1 MTLTTIARSALAVTM
16 ILPLS
21 LYAQQEGPVATEVLV
36 TAVSHGT
43 VPQAADLKA
52 EVDGKKVPV
61 RSVTPLDPAR
71 VQIALMIDDGLRESI
86 GRQLSDIKDWIKGL
100 PAGTG
105 ILVGYM
111 QNGRVINKGG
121 FLTDHEAAAAQ
132 VRLPLGAAGVSGSPY
147 FSLSD
152 FVKHWPGASEP
163 QAPGQMGGRQ
173 PVGQPVAR
181 FVLMVTNGVDLYNGS
196 VSPLNQYSPYVQK
209 AIDDA
214 QRSGAPVYSIYYTD
228 RGIGGGAASFSG
240 QSYLSELAQR
250 TGGTAYFQG
259 TFNPVSFAPFFKRF
273 DQAIARS
280 SVVTVDAVARK
291 PDTLVRFSVHSRS
304 GKVKL
309 RAPQQI
315 HPGARE

>member
-1 MTLTTIARSALAVTM
+1 MTLKAIVRAAV
-16 ILPLS
+16 S
-21 LYAQQEGPVATEVLV
+21 LTLLVPPAMYAQQEGPVPTEVLV
-36 TAVSHGT
+36 TPASHHT
-43 VPQAADLKA
+43 VPQPADLVA
-52 EVDGKKVPV
+52 EVDGKKTAV

-71 VQIALMIDDGLRESI
+71 VQIALMIDDGLRGSI
-86 GRQLSDIKDWIKGL
+86 GRQISDIKDWINGL

-105 ILVGYM
+105 VLVGYM
-111 QNGRVINKGG
+111 QNGRVVSKGG
-121 FLTDHEAAAAQ
+121 FLTDHAAAAAQ
-132 VRLPLGAAGVSGSPY
+132 VRLPFGAAGVSGSPY

-152 FVKHWPGASEP
+152 FVKHWPGEGEP
-163 QAPGQMGGRQ
+163 QAPGAMGGRQ
-173 PVGQPVAR
+173 AAGEPVAR

-209 AIDDA
+209 AISDA

-228 RGIGGGAASFSG
+228 AGIGGRAASFSG
-240 QSYLSELAQR
+240 QSYLSELAER

-273 DQAIARS
+273 DQAIART
-280 SVVTVDAVARK
+280 SVVTVDAVAHK
-291 PDTLVRFSVHSRS
+291 SDTLVRFQVRSRS